1 MKVKQCY
8 NKNFI
13 IKTALPCLISLVLGA
28 TVTFAIQNSKY
39 AELNN
44 KYLELEQS
52 NNDLRNSKLKEDRE
66 VTELR
71 TQLKI
76 AEPFFKLTGQEQKA
90 QEQKAEQLE
99 KENKKKAQEANSI
112 QLASGNYQVGKHFK
126 AGTYNIYAVS
136 GKGNVICSDVI
147 NAMMGVGESEHYEP
161 MYMNVTFNNGQV
173 LKIMDVTIKLVPS
186 E

>member
-1 MKVKQCY
+1 MKLKQCL
-8 NKNFI
+8 NKGSML
-13 IKTALPCLISLVLGA
+13 KTVLPCIVSLIIGVI
-28 TVTFAIQNSKY
+28 VTFVIQNSKY
-39 AELNN
+39 DELNN

-52 NNDLRNSKLKEDRE
+52 NDDLRNSKLKEDRE

-99 KENKKKAQEANSI
+99 KENKKKSQEANSI
-112 QLASGNYQVGKHFK
+112 QLTSGNYQVGKHFK

-147 NAMMGVGESEHYEP
+147 NAMMGVGESENYEP